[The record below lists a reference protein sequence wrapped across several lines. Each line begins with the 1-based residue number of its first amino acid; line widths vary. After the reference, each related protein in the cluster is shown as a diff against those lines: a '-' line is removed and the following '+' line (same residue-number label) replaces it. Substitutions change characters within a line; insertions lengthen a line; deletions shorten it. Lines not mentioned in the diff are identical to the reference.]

1 MKECFDGLRNQIPPS
16 EDKKNSNL
24 SILRSALRYI
34 QHLHRKEKEHEVKVQ
49 ELARDKISL
58 QETVRKLKMELSR
71 MNIEFNIDDIPTNDD
86 DDTDSNSTSTAS
98 EGNGPILSDVEEES
112 TTPVS
117 QPVKAVSETV
127 PGKKRPLSYHIVP
140 SSFILNQE
148 FTAPKIAPS
157 LPTSSVMPLT
167 STALSDYKPQSL
179 SKTPKIIELE
189 KTHQSDSVSNTTESK
204 LDSIV
209 CDTNT
214 ASTGAKK
221 KVWVIPRTL
230 EVKTQQISSPE
241 LQKIQWSGSPLI
253 NNKHAMKSKE
263 EPRII
268 TKKQAA
274 IPVLAQS
281 VRVQELAT
289 TATTYSSPN
298 ILASAHQIS
307 NILTPVICTT
317 GNATLV
323 PAAVKPVVSAGTA
336 GQTSTPLTLV
346 PNMARNSV
354 TQILQQT
361 VVQRQS
367 QKKQTIL
374 SSSNNTTTTTLVN
387 NINNNNT
394 NDSNNN
400 NNNNNN
406 SSNSSSNSNNN
417 INNNNNNS
425 INCINTT
432 NVAVATVAQV
442 TTVQASKTLKSVSQL
457 GRSTNSVRSV
467 VPMTPSIIKPGL
479 QPTGIKVSGI
489 TKVATL
495 TTPISHSKKTIEASN
510 TLTGLVVSSTTSTAP
525 STNVISVA
533 HPIVTQTL
541 PVMSAVKQILA
552 TPATQIMPGSPIT
565 VNPLLG
571 QSITR
576 TQILN
581 NVTNV
586 GSSVVTTMSNSPS
599 SISSSHSV
607 VPLTPMKSVSQI
619 VSPMAMMSSAV
630 HMSPGLNQATQLN
643 VIPRVQYQL
652 FPSNQVVGQAVTTK
666 PLVMVTVPTTT
677 AVQVSM
683 AVTSTTT

>member
-1 MKECFDGLRNQIPPS
+1 MVLFNVVFLM
-16 EDKKNSNL
+16 
-24 SILRSALRYI
+24 ILKL
-34 QHLHRKEKEHEVKVQ
+34 LHRREKDYEVEVQ
-49 ELARDKISL
+49 RLARNKISL

-112 TTPVS
+112 ITPVS

-179 SKTPKIIELE
+179 SKSLHTTPKVIELE
-189 KTHQSDSVSNTTESK
+189 KTHQSDSVSNTSESK
-204 LDSIV
+204 LDSII

-230 EVKTQQISSPE
+230 EVKTQISSPE

-298 ILASAHQIS
+298 ILASAHQLS

-323 PAAVKPVVSAGTA
+323 PAAVKPVVSTGTA

-400 NNNNNN
+400 SNNNN
-406 SSNSSSNSNNN
+406 NSSSNSNNSSGSSSNNNNN
-417 INNNNNNS
+417 INNNNNS

-495 TTPISHSKKTIEASN
+495 TTPISQSKKTIEASN

-552 TPATQIMPGSPIT
+552 TPATQILPGSPIT

-652 FPSNQVVGQAVTTK
+652 FPSNQVVGQTVTTK

>member
-298 ILASAHQIS
+298 ILASAHQLS

-400 NNNNNN
+400 NNNNN
-406 SSNSSSNSNNN
+406 SSNNSSNSNNN
-417 INNNNNNS
+417 INNNSNNS

>member
-1 MKECFDGLRNQIPPS
+1 MTV
-16 EDKKNSNL
+16 
-24 SILRSALRYI
+24 A
-34 QHLHRKEKEHEVKVQ
+34 HLHRKEKEHEVKVQ

>member
-1 MKECFDGLRNQIPPS
+1 MVLFNVVFLM
-16 EDKKNSNL
+16 
-24 SILRSALRYI
+24 ILK
-34 QHLHRKEKEHEVKVQ
+34 HLHRKEKEHEVKVQ